1 MARPIVDLYR
11 KLEFGMLLQNS
22 SVVGKAMGEA
32 LSSSSGQLRQVGS
45 SGDPLIELPTFF
57 FPPRPA
63 WSLVSPF
70 GASRVGYSVLG
81 V

>member
-1 MARPIVDLYR
+1 
-11 KLEFGMLLQNS
+11 MLLQSS

-57 FPPRPA
+57 VPA
-63 WSLVSPF
+63 
-70 GASRVGYSVLG
+70 ASRLRISQPFCRFSSWLLVALRVES
-81 V
+81 